1 MCVDVHCHVHYMPAD
16 EMVKGIYRR
25 DLEPNGRFASELTRA
40 TNQKQMQNVH
50 ECLTS
55 VEQRLRDMDAM
66 GVETQVIYP
75 TLFLVEVTERPD
87 ARTIRYY
94 VTQKLLPGPLSY
106 EGGRARYGGSHLLR
120 LLLIKRLQA
129 EHHTLGRIARMLQA
143 ASDEQ
148 VVEALLAG
156 AAPQPPASEP
166 PANLPEG
173 GGRVELAAGGTLELP
188 DQTLRDPDSRRRLAE
203 SLEAVARWLRN
214 TNTERGGDA

>member
-1 MCVDVHCHVHYMPAD
+1 MLFVTPMTTP
-16 EMVKGIYRR
+16 EGLR
-25 DLEPNGRFASELTRA
+25 LLLTR
-40 TNQKQMQNVH
+40 KD
-50 ECLTS
+50 LTM
-55 VEQRLRDMDAM
+55 ED
-66 GVETQVIYP
+66 
-75 TLFLVEVTERPD
+75 LVENADALVRQLAPKQTRYKVTERPD